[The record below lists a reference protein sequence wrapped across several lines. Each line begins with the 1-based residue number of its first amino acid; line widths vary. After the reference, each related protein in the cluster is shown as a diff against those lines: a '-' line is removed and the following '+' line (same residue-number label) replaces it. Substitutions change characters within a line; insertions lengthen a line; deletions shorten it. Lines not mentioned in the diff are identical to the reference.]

1 MRAGNLY
8 SHRSEL
14 SGALRWAA
22 LVSGSEPGIDVAVS
36 TGVHQGEDVVKAML
50 AGASAVEIA
59 SAVYER
65 GLGVIAEMNRF
76 VGSWMERHAFLA
88 ARDFVGRMN
97 ARNIP
102 DPELYER
109 TQFMKYYS
117 CHE

>member
-14 SGALRWAA
+14 SGALRCWAA

-65 GLGVIAEMNRF
+65 VSA
-76 VGSWMERHAFLA
+76 
-88 ARDFVGRMN
+88 
-97 ARNIP
+97 
-102 DPELYER
+102 
-109 TQFMKYYS
+109 
-117 CHE
+117 

>member
-1 MRAGNLY
+1 
-8 SHRSEL
+8 
-14 SGALRWAA
+14 
-22 LVSGSEPGIDVAVS
+22 
-36 TGVHQGEDVVKAML
+36 ML

-109 TQFMKYYS
+109 TQFMKYYLLS
-117 CHE
+117 RVARAFGSAVFGNGFAPGFGHGASVSVFSVGFPVMLP